1 LELLWL
7 FLIVCGIAL
16 AVRLVSGAD
25 GTAAPRGVPTGT
37 PPRPATASAPSG
49 PSKGP
54 IPVPSHHLCA
64 GSVIQGPCWVID
76 GDTIVIGK
84 QNIRLAG
91 IDAPELDH
99 PWGQKSKYA
108 LVALCRGQTIK
119 VRVTGELSH
128 NRVVGVCYL
137 PDGRDLAAELV
148 RMGLAVDWP
157 KYSGGRYRHLEV
169 PGVRRRLWRCDARQ
183 NGRFPPAEG
192 NR

>member
-1 LELLWL
+1 MEPALVALLL
-7 FLIVCGIAL
+7 VAL
-16 AVRLVSGAD
+16 LVGAMAFAARRKGRPARKPGSPD
-25 GTAAPRGVPTGT
+25 AAPR
-37 PPRPATASAPSG
+37 PAQRAPLPAG
-49 PSKGP
+49 
-54 IPVPSHHLCA
+54 HLCA
-64 GSVIQGPCWVID
+64 GSVIEGTCWVID

-99 PWGQKSKYA
+99 PWGRKAKFA
-108 LVALCRGQTIK
+108 LVALCRGQKIT

-128 NRVVGVCYL
+128 DRVVGICHL
-137 PDGRDLAAELV
+137 PDGRDLAAEMV

-183 NGRFPPAEG
+183 NGRFPPTA
-192 NR
+192 R